1 MAYSKG
7 SVDCWVML
15 DAYNL
20 SKTFGSLEVTRDVS
34 LHVGEGAR
42 HALIG
47 PNGAGKTTIFNLLS
61 GEMFA
66 DSGSITLDGKNIT
79 THPSHKRAQAGMAR
93 SFQGN
98 NLFPEFS
105 VLKNIILAL
114 VASHGLVADLWRRL
128 DKDKTLRDDA
138 ISVAE
143 LVGLADVLEKP
154 VRDLPYGSQRQL
166 EVGLVLA
173 LSPKVL
179 LLDEPTAGM
188 SPAET
193 KRMLSIIDNLPSALA
208 ILIVEHDMDVVFQ
221 VSRWMTVL
229 DEGTVLFEGTPDEV
243 RKSEVVRSKY
253 LREF

>member
-1 MAYSKG
+1 
-7 SVDCWVML
+7 ML

-20 SKTFGSLEVTRDVS
+20 SKTFGSFQVTRDVS

-66 DSGSITLDGKNIT
+66 DSGSITLDGENIT
-79 THPSHKRAQAGMAR
+79 TQPSHKRAQAGMAR
-93 SFQGN
+93 SFQAN
-98 NLFPEFS
+98 NLFPESS
-105 VLKNIILAL
+105 VLRNIMLAL
-114 VASHGLVADLWRRL
+114 VGSRGLVADLWRRL
-128 DKDKTLRDDA
+128 DQDKTLRDDA

-143 LVGLADVLEKP
+143 LVGLVDVLEKP

-193 KRMLSIIDNLPSALA
+193 KRMLSIIDSLPLTLA

-221 VSRWMTVL
+221 VSHWMTVL

-243 RKSEVVRSKY
+243 RKSKVVRSKY